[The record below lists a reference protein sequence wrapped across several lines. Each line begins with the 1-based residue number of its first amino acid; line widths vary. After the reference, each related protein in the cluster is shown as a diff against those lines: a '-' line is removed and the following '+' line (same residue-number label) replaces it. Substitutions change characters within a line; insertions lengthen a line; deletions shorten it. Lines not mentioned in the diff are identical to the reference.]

1 MSQVRWCVPEVP
13 AAWEAHVFDAN
24 LGVLVSRLE
33 DGEKKEEKRRRK
45 GIGEREQARQQQQ
58 MQELQPGV
66 VSVGV

>member
-1 MSQVRWCVPEVP
+1 MTVYLSVSVRLN
-13 AAWEAHVFDAN
+13 DAM
-24 LGVLVSRLE
+24 LARLPCAGH
-33 DGEKKEEKRRRK
+33 DKKRRRK